1 MSSKSGRVRRVRA
14 IWRTLMKQGFSTSGA
29 GEKAEG
35 KLINEPWRMVIY
47 ATIGA
52 AVCSTAV
59 ILMTAGVFIRA
70 LGTALGWD
78 RAQTSG
84 ALSVCALSLAAA
96 TPVVG
101 ALIDRFRLRAVLVAS
116 LLGYGATILAL
127 PLMVREWGI
136 AGFYLAFF
144 LIGVLGAGS
153 NTIVYLRM
161 ISGWFD
167 RSRGL
172 ALGISMAG
180 VALGGA
186 IAAPLA
192 AAVIQRFGWE
202 AGYYALGVIPIL
214 LGVPLGLFLLRE
226 APSRAGENGVSEGRR
241 DATGRTL
248 SQACASPAFWL
259 VGVSAF
265 LMAVAINGAQIHLV
279 PMLLDRGVA
288 LSAAAFATTVLA
300 VAALI
305 GRVVAGYL
313 FDRVFAPRAAI
324 AIFALSCVGCAGLLA
339 TNAPASVYL
348 CAALLGFGAGAE
360 SDLLGYLIG
369 RYFGLDH
376 FGKIFGWV
384 FASFMAGSAVGPV
397 LFGMGFDAS
406 GSYVLPLYS
415 ACAALLAVCALC
427 AMMPRF
433 HPVPEARLEGA
444 T

>member
-1 MSSKSGRVRRVRA
+1 
-14 IWRTLMKQGFSTSGA
+14 MKHGFSTSETD
-29 GEKAEG
+29 EKARG
-35 KLINEPWRMVIY
+35 KLISEPWLMVIF

-52 AVCSTAV
+52 GVCSTAI

-84 ALSVCALSLAAA
+84 ALSICALSLAVA

-116 LLGYGATILAL
+116 LLSYGATILAL
-127 PLMVREWGI
+127 PLMVKAWGI
-136 AGFYLAFF
+136 VGFYVAFF

-161 ISGWFD
+161 ISAWFD

-192 AAVIQRFGWE
+192 AAVVQRFGWE

-226 APSRAGENGVSEGRR
+226 APSPVGQNAPSDGRQ
-241 DATGRTL
+241 ASTGSTL
-248 SQACASPAFWL
+248 SQACASRAFWL

-265 LMAVAINGAQIHLV
+265 LMAVAINGAQIHLI

-305 GRVVAGYL
+305 GRVAAGYL

-324 AIFALSCVGCAGLLA
+324 GIFALSCVGCVGLLA
-339 TNAPASVYL
+339 TSAPASVYL

-360 SDLLGYLIG
+360 SDLLGYLIS

-384 FASFMAGSAVGPV
+384 FAAFMAGSAVGPV
-397 LFGMGFDAS
+397 LFGMGFDVS
-406 GSYVLPLYS
+406 GSYAMPLYS
-415 ACAALLAVCALC
+415 ACVALLAVCALC
-427 AMMPRF
+427 AMMPRYT
-433 HPVPEARLEGA
+433 PIPEVHRESVA
-444 T
+444 

>member
-1 MSSKSGRVRRVRA
+1 
-14 IWRTLMKQGFSTSGA
+14 MKQGDITSA
-29 GEKAEG
+29 AAVRPEG
-35 KLINEPWRMVIY
+35 KRIKEPWLMVIY

-52 AVCSTAV
+52 GVCSTAV
-59 ILMTAGVFIRA
+59 ILMTVGVFIRV
-70 LGTALGWD
+70 LGTAQGWD
-78 RAQTSG
+78 RGQISG
-84 ALSVCALSLAAA
+84 ALSICALSLAVA

-101 ALIDRFRLRAVLVAS
+101 ALIDRYHLRAVLVTS
-116 LLGYGATILAL
+116 LLSYGATVLAI
-127 PLMVREWGI
+127 PAMVSAWGI

-144 LIGVLGAGS
+144 LIGILGAGS
-153 NTIVYLRM
+153 NTIVYLRV

-167 RSRGL
+167 ESRGL

-186 IAAPLA
+186 VTAPLA
-192 AAVIQRFGWE
+192 AAMIQRFGWE
-202 AGYYALGVIPIL
+202 AGYYFLGGVPIV

-226 APSRAGENGVSEGRR
+226 AASRGGVSGRAAGSPG
-241 DATGRTL
+241 ATGRTL
-248 SQACASPAFWL
+248 SQAFASRAFWL
-259 VGVSAF
+259 VGIAAF

-288 LSAAAFATTVLA
+288 LSSAAFATTLLA

-305 GRVVAGYL
+305 GRIAAGYL
-313 FDRVFAPRAAI
+313 FDRMFAPRAAI
-324 AIFALSCVGCAGLLA
+324 GIFALSCVGCAGLLA
-339 TNAPASVYL
+339 TNAPAYVYL

-360 SDLLGYLIG
+360 SDLLGYLIS

-384 FASFMAGSAVGPV
+384 FASFMVGSAVGPV

-406 GSYVLPLYS
+406 GSYAMPLYL
-415 ACAALLAVCALC
+415 ACVALLAVCALC
-427 AMMPRF
+427 AMMPRY
-433 HPVPEARLEGA
+433 HPVQEAR